1 MPAPQK
7 TLTPGSP
14 WQLVLLGHGHL
25 TCDGAVVR
33 LERKT
38 AALFAYLALEGPTS
52 RSKLAGLLWPDSSE
66 DAARSSLRQR
76 LYRLRGSV
84 GVDLVVSD
92 EPLRLDP
99 SLEVDAVRFESL
111 VFTNE
116 HARALKLEGGL
127 LVGNDYD
134 DCPDLS
140 EWVLAA
146 RERLEGIRRETFAL
160 EANRLETGGDYVA
173 ALGPAERL
181 LARDPISE
189 EAHRRVMRLHYLAGD
204 RPAAIRAF
212 EHCRDVLETQL
223 GVAPLPET
231 LNLATLIS
239 RGDGLPE
246 TVTPNRNRI
255 PIQVLRPPILAGRE
269 REWAQL
275 EAAWEAR
282 QVVFIGGL
290 PGSGKTRLMLDF
302 AGSKGGFSSIEG
314 RSGDAGVPYSTH
326 ARNLKRTLREMPELL
341 ERLEPWVRRE
351 LSHLLPELEPEAP
364 TPIRDETEKLR
375 FFQAIAHLTRRVI
388 ERGHASIVLDDLQ
401 FMDASSFEVGTFI
414 TSRSFEDAD
423 HLPRSL
429 NAYRSH
435 ELPSEISDRIHEL
448 VNAGLAVLIELEPLG
463 EEAVAAMLAGIEI
476 TNLERLAPAL
486 TRYTGGNPLFI
497 VETIKHLI
505 ETNQVSKDFPA
516 QLPPPGKV
524 GALIR
529 RRLERLTPEALRVAR
544 VAAVAETDFT
554 LELAANILE
563 VGAFELAAP
572 FAELELAQVL
582 VGERFAHDL
591 IFEATRSGVPAPI
604 KSLVHRNTAAYLE
617 TADGNSARIAF
628 HWLAAGQSVRAVPF
642 LRRAASLAASQYQL
656 REVMNFATQGAQIL
670 EQAADHA
677 QAWECWEQVRDVLRE
692 LNQGDELDV
701 VIKALHRTASTPV
714 QRAQSL
720 NAACDHLFN
729 RGDLGKAKRI
739 ARQAIDAS
747 RASEDLNAIAIAQ
760 NNLGIIFWMQG
771 QTSQAAEQ
779 IAISNEYSRLSL
791 QRSIDLNRPDEEI
804 RKAKRELALGLANHA
819 AVLDEFGRYE
829 ESEVQHKQ
837 AIGMLREVRDAASLA
852 QALSNLGI
860 TLLDQGRSREAIGY
874 LHEAKEQEALLAEA
888 TLGSIS
894 TNTTLS
900 TAHLKLD
907 QHSQALEYAHR
918 AREMAE
924 ASHATSLF
932 VVLARVG
939 KIYRILGAVDQARE
953 HFEAA
958 RVLPKSTSNF
968 VDTLF
973 REYAVFLLEQNKE
986 ASEMVSQALA
996 ALTQTEHLYGW
1007 YKTHLELA
1015 SGFRPDERMRIINE
1029 TLTKPNLNSMK
1040 GLHILA
1046 LTRATQTQF
1055 ELGNPKRALEFS
1067 QRAMSLLEHYEPD
1080 LQRAEVLLSHYRALK
1095 ANRHED
1101 TTPFLEQT
1109 LDWLLEVAN
1118 NHVPPEYRESFL
1130 TRNPINA
1137 ALLEAARNAGLELPA
1152 SVTLQ

>member
-7 TLTPGSP
+7 NLSSDSP
-14 WQLVLLGHGHL
+14 WQLVLLGHGQL
-25 TCDGAVVR
+25 TCTGVTVR

-52 RSKLAGLLWPDSSE
+52 RSKLAGLLWPESSE

-76 LYRLRGSV
+76 LYRLRSSV
-84 GVDLVVSD
+84 GTDLVVSD

-99 SLEVDAVRFESL
+99 TLEVDAVRFESL

-116 HARALKLEGGL
+116 STRALELEGSL

-140 EWVLAA
+140 EWVLAT
-146 RERLEGIRRETFAL
+146 RERLEGVRREACAA
-160 EANRLETGGDYVA
+160 EANRLETDGDYAA

-189 EAHRRVMRLHYLAGD
+189 EAHRRVMRLYYLAGD

-212 EHCRDVLETQL
+212 GRCQAVLETQL

-231 LNLATLIS
+231 LNLAKLIS
-239 RGDGLPE
+239 SGDGLPE
-246 TVTPNRNRI
+246 TVAPNHHRI

-269 REWAQL
+269 HEWAQL

-282 QVVFIGGL
+282 QVVFISGA

-314 RSGDAGVPYSTH
+314 RFGDAGVPYSTH

-341 ERLEPWVRRE
+341 ELLEPWVRRE
-351 LSHLLPELEPEAP
+351 LARLLPELEPEAP
-364 TPIRDETEKLR
+364 APIRDETEKLR
-375 FFQAIAHLTRRVI
+375 FFQAIAHLTRCVI

-401 FMDASSFEVGTFI
+401 FMDAGSFEVGTFI
-414 TSRSFEDAD
+414 STRSFEDSD
-423 HLPRSL
+423 HFPHSL

-435 ELPSEISDRIHEL
+435 ELPPEIANRIHEL
-448 VNAGLAVLIELEPLG
+448 VNAGIAVLIELEPLG
-463 EEAVAAMLAGIEI
+463 EVAVAAMLGGIDI

-505 ETNQVSKDFPA
+505 ETNQVSKEFPT

-524 GALIR
+524 GSLIR
-529 RRLERLTPEALRVAR
+529 RRLERLTPDALRVAQ
-544 VAAVAETDFT
+544 VAAIAETDFT

-563 VGAFELAAP
+563 VGAFELTAP

-591 IFEATRSGVPAPI
+591 IFEATRERIPVPI
-604 KSLVHRNTAAYLE
+604 KTLVHRRTAAYLE
-617 TADGNSARIAF
+617 TTDGNPVRIAF
-628 HWLAAGQSVRAVPF
+628 HCLAAGQSVRAVPF
-642 LRRAASLAASQYQL
+642 LRGAAVLAASQYQL
-656 REVMNFATQGAQIL
+656 REVVHFATQAAQIL
-670 EQAADHA
+670 EQVADRE

-692 LNQGDELDV
+692 LNQGDELEV

-720 NAACDHLFN
+720 NAECDHLFN

-747 RASEDLNAIAIAQ
+747 RASEDLNAIAIAE

-771 QTSQAAEQ
+771 QTSQAADH
-779 IAISNEYSRLSL
+779 IAISNEFSRLSL
-791 QRSIDLNRPDEEI
+791 QRSIDLKRPDEEI
-804 RKAKRELALGLANHA
+804 HKAKRELALSLANHA

-829 ESEVQHKQ
+829 ESEVQHKE
-837 AIGMLREVRDAASLA
+837 AIGILREVHDAASLA

-874 LHEAKEQEALLAEA
+874 LHEAKEQESLLAEA

-894 TNTTLS
+894 TNATLS

-907 QHSQALEYAHR
+907 QYSQALEYAHR

-924 ASHATSLF
+924 DSQATTLF
-932 VVLARVG
+932 VVLARLG
-939 KIYRILGAVDQARE
+939 KLYRILGAVDQARGY
-953 HFEAA
+953 FEAA

-968 VDTLF
+968 IDTLF
-973 REYAVFLLEQNKE
+973 REYAMFLLEQNDE

-996 ALTQTEHLYGW
+996 ALTQAEHLYGW

-1015 SGFRPDERMRIINE
+1015 SDFRPDERMRFVNE
-1029 TLTKPNLNSMK
+1029 TLTKPNLKSMK

-1046 LTRATQTQF
+1046 LTRATQTQL
-1055 ELGNPKRALEFS
+1055 ELGNSKRALEFS
-1067 QRAMSLLEHYEPD
+1067 QQAIVLLEHYEPD
-1080 LQRAEVLLSHYRALK
+1080 LQRAEVLLAYHRALA
-1095 ANRHED
+1095 ANRHKAAM
-1101 TTPFLEQT
+1101 PFLERT
-1109 LDWLLEVAN
+1109 LAWLLKVAN

-1137 ALLEAARNAGLELPA
+1137 AILEAARTAGLELPT